1 MSKMMDT
8 FREGRHEFENG
19 HLDGINIDD
28 PYHLFERWMEQAV
41 ERKENEP
48 NAFVLSTVNEK
59 GMPSNRI
66 VYLKEM
72 LGKSFVFYTNYESRK
87 GNDVFVNDQVSA
99 LFFWP
104 DTSRQIRIEGR
115 CTKVPAAVSDSY
127 FASRPRASQ
136 IGAWASQQSKELESR
151 AALDERV
158 QFYQEKFT
166 KTVPRPAFWGGYG
179 IEPSAF
185 EFWQGRP
192 SRLHDRLLFTR
203 NGDIWKVI
211 QMNP

>member
-1 MSKMMDT
+1 MSKMMDQ

-19 HLDGINIDD
+19 RLDGIHIED

-41 ERKENEP
+41 ERKEREP
-48 NAFVLSTVNEK
+48 NAFVLSTVNQR

-72 LGKSFVFYTNYESRK
+72 LHGSFVFYTNYESRK
-87 GNDVFVNDQVSA
+87 GSDVLVNDQVSA

-104 DTSRQIRIEGR
+104 EGARQIRIEGK
-115 CTKVPAAVSDSY
+115 CTMVPAAVSDSY
-127 FASRPRASQ
+127 FASRPRSSQ

-151 AALDERV
+151 SVLEERV
-158 QFYQEKFT
+158 RLFDQKFPD
-166 KTVPRPAFWGGYG
+166 TVPRPDFWGGYG
-179 IEPSAF
+179 IEPTAF

-192 SRLHDRLLFTR
+192 SRLHDRLFFTR
-203 NGDIWKVI
+203 HGKGWKVI